1 MCGEQGSCAREIAGK
16 EKTPEPVLPSRLT
29 LQKFRP
35 QGVTRASGGGHRSH
49 GDAEGGRV
57 RVTAACVPG
66 STSPCGEGL
75 SKGRPGQ
82 GPEPGARHSGVS
94 QLRRRAPPSP
104 SRRAS
109 LPPPPRLRLAGSG
122 QNRPGRVPPAGP
134 GVPGALDRVPRG
146 DGTTA
151 QFTGPRPISLPGP
164 LTDPLPPPPPTTGAD
179 ALPPQLHTLCHGF
192 SFPLDPLPDRW
203 PSRTRPA

>member
-1 MCGEQGSCAREIAGK
+1 M
-16 EKTPEPVLPSRLT
+16 
-29 LQKFRP
+29 
-35 QGVTRASGGGHRSH
+35 
-49 GDAEGGRV
+49 
-57 RVTAACVPG
+57 TAACVPG

-94 QLRRRAPPSP
+94 QLRRRALPSL

-109 LPPPPRLRLAGSG
+109 LSLPPRLRLAGSG

-146 DGTTA
+146 DGTTV
-151 QFTGPRPISLPGP
+151 GGS
-164 LTDPLPPPPPTTGAD
+164 
-179 ALPPQLHTLCHGF
+179 
-192 SFPLDPLPDRW
+192 W
-203 PSRTRPA
+203 V